1 MKRILLILISAAL
14 SSSLI
19 FTGMTSVVAD
29 GIPLTIDGVINCAHP
44 DNAITT
50 TCRGEAPSPPVNTP
64 TAPVTTSTPVVSGD
78 SSSSQIPMTIDGVIN
93 CAHPD
98 NAITTTCW
106 DLAQSAKNSGSSAST
121 PQLDCNL
128 EIYKNYPVCTGIAP
142 QAVIDSEKAKAN
154 ATPLPAGVDC
164 ADPMLALTSACTNRT
179 TTELAADCQEDVN
192 KGLPRCQPMTLPD
205 GSINCAQPDNAI
217 TTTCWEQAR
226 VMKSQGA
233 KTLIDCL
240 LPGYEFYPACTG
252 VKPQAV
258 IDFEK
263 SVSAITF
270 NPETSTALG
279 ETATAISISKG
290 FKTTGSVDLK
300 SRTANI
306 TVLKIDLDLSK
317 AKIKVVATKKG
328 SPTLTQT
335 VNADL
340 NGNKTVTFKRNLKGY
355 TVKIIVDGKTIDSLK
370 I

>member
-1 MKRILLILISAAL
+1 MKRIFLFISSIAI
-14 SSSLI
+14 SSSLLFSGANPI
-19 FTGMTSVVAD
+19 AASD
-29 GIPLTIDGVINCAHP
+29 IPLTIDGVINCAHP

-50 TCRGEAPSPPVNTP
+50 TCRGEAPPPPVNTP

-164 ADPMLALTSACTNRT
+164 ADPMLALTGACTNRT

-192 KGLPRCQPMTLPD
+192 KGLPRCQPMTLAD
-205 GSINCAQPDNAI
+205 GSINCAQPDNAV
-217 TTTCWEQAR
+217 TTTCWEQSL
-226 VMKSQGA
+226 VMKAAGA
-233 KTLIDCL
+233 TTAIDCS
-240 LPGYEFYPACTG
+240 LPSYSFYPACTG
-252 VKPQAV
+252 IKPQAV
-258 IDFEK
+258 IEFEK
-263 SVSAITF
+263 AASGIKPIADATAIT
-270 NPETSTALG
+270 ETSTAQNVAA
-279 ETATAISISKG
+279 EVKIS
-290 FKTTGSVDLK
+290 GSVDLK
-300 SRTANI
+300 SRSSKTTI
-306 TVLKIDLDLSK
+306 LRIDLDLAK
-317 AKIKVVATKKG
+317 AKVKVVATKKG

-335 VNADL
+335 VSADA

-355 TVKIIVDGKTIDSLK
+355 TVKIIVDGETIDSLK